1 MPVDGVTNSTNSPG
15 STMSNVAMQTLD
27 KNAFLKLLVT
37 QLRHQDP
44 MNPMEDKEF
53 ISQLAQ
59 FSSLEQM
66 QSLNTGFEGLSKSS
80 IASQA
85 FALIGRTIDYADPA
99 YDSPLT
105 GKVDKVTFEYGSP
118 ILNIG
123 TQKVLLGNV
132 VAIY

>member
-1 MPVDGVTNSTNSPG
+1 MPVNAVTSSTSASLSSAAGVATKS
-15 STMSNVAMQTLD
+15 LD
-27 KNAFLKLLVT
+27 KDAFLKLLVT
-37 QLRHQDP
+37 QLRYQDP

-66 QSLNTGFEGLSKSS
+66 QSLNIGFEGLSKSS
-80 IASQA
+80 VASQA

-99 YDSPLT
+99 YDQPLT

-123 TQKVLLGNV
+123 DQKVLLSNV
-132 VAIY
+132 VTVY